1 MLLNYLNS
9 YYKKY
14 KFLSYIFLFISCLS
28 LSGQTLAKENNKNLQ
43 NIYKLL
49 QEKNFKDA
57 LKELEVLCE
66 DNDVQAQLLFSK
78 ILFSGDLT
86 PQDFESSYFWSSSA
100 LLGGLK
106 QSNIII
112 EKLKEYLS
120 EDKIGK
126 IKEDLR
132 EFLEKKALNKDKRAI
147 IQIAKFYETYLDPVD
162 FVNAYTWYS
171 VAVAQGIKTA
181 KNKRDE
187 VISELNEKD
196 LLEAQALSIKL
207 FKQINN

>member
-1 MLLNYLNS
+1 MLNYLNS
-9 YYKKY
+9 YFKKY
-14 KFLSYIFLFISCLS
+14 KYLSYIFLFISFFY
-28 LSGQTLAKENNKNLQ
+28 LSGQTLAEENNKNLQ
-43 NIYKLL
+43 NVYKLL

-57 LKELEVLCE
+57 LKKLEVLCE
-66 DNDVQAQLLFSK
+66 NNDVQAQLLFSK

-106 QSNIII
+106 QSNNII
-112 EKLKEYLS
+112 EKLSEYLS
-120 EDKIGK
+120 EDKIIK
-126 IKEDLR
+126 IKENLR
-132 EFLEKKALNKDKRAI
+132 DFLEKKALNKDKRAI
-147 IQIAKFYETYLDPVD
+147 VQIAKFYESFIDPVD

-181 KNKRDE
+181 KIKRDE
-187 VISELNEKD
+187 MISELNEKD

-207 FKQINN
+207 FKKINN

>member
-1 MLLNYLNS
+1 MLNYLNR
-9 YYKKY
+9 YYKRYKY
-14 KFLSYIFLFISCLS
+14 LSYIFLFISFFS
-28 LSGQTLAKENNKNLQ
+28 LSGQTLAEENNKNLQ
-43 NIYKLL
+43 NVYKLL
-49 QEKNFKDA
+49 QEKNFGHA
-57 LKELEVLCE
+57 LKELEALCKE
-66 DNDVQAQLLFSK
+66 NNVQAQLLYSK

-86 PQDFESSYFWSSSA
+86 PQDFETSYFWSSSA

-106 QSNIII
+106 QSNTII
-112 EKLKEYLS
+112 EKLNEYLS

-126 IKEDLR
+126 IKENLR
-132 EFLEKKALNKDKRAI
+132 DFLEKKALNKDKRAI
-147 IQIAKFYETYLDPVD
+147 IQIAKFYETYLDSVD
-162 FVNAYTWYS
+162 FINAYTWYS

-187 VISELNEKD
+187 FMNELNEKD

>member
-1 MLLNYLNS
+1 MLNYLNS
-9 YYKKY
+9 YFKKY
-14 KFLSYIFLFISCLS
+14 KYLSYIFLFISFFS
-28 LSGQTLAKENNKNLQ
+28 LSGQTLAEENNKNLQ
-43 NIYKLL
+43 NVYKLL

-132 EFLEKKALNKDKRAI
+132 DFLEKKALNKDKRAI

-187 VISELNEKD
+187 MISELNEKD

-207 FKQINN
+207 FKKINN

>member
-1 MLLNYLNS
+1 MLNYLNS
-9 YYKKY
+9 YYEKHKI
-14 KFLSYIFLFISCLS
+14 LLYIFLCISCFS
-28 LSGQTLAKENNKNLQ
+28 LSSQTLAEENNKNLQ
-43 NIYKLL
+43 NVYKLL

-57 LKELEVLCE
+57 LKALEVLCE
-66 DNDVQAQLLFSK
+66 ANDVQAQLLFSK

-86 PQDFESSYFWSSSA
+86 PQNFERSYFWSSSA

-106 QSNIII
+106 QSNAII
-112 EKLKEYLS
+112 EKLNEYLS

-126 IKEDLR
+126 IKENLR
-132 EFLEKKALNKDKRAI
+132 DFFEKKALNKDKRAI
-147 IQIAKFYETYLDPVD
+147 IQIAKFYETYSDPVD

-181 KNKRDE
+181 KTKRDE
-187 VISELNEKD
+187 IISELNEKD

>member
-1 MLLNYLNS
+1 MY
-9 YYKKY
+9 
-14 KFLSYIFLFISCLS
+14 LSYIFLFISCFS
-28 LSGQTLAKENNKNLQ
+28 FSGQILAQENNKNLQ
-43 NIYKLL
+43 NVYKLL

-57 LKELEVLCE
+57 LKELKLLCE
-66 DNDVQAQLLFSK
+66 ANDVQAQLLFSK

-86 PQDFESSYFWSSSA
+86 PQDFETSYFWSLSA

-106 QSNIII
+106 QSNAII
-112 EKLKEYLS
+112 EKLNEYLS
-120 EDKIGK
+120 GDKIGK
-126 IKEDLR
+126 IKENLR
-132 EFLEKKALNKDKRAI
+132 DFLEKKALNKDKRAI

-187 VISELNEKD
+187 IISELNEKD

-207 FKQINN
+207 FKKINN

>member
-1 MLLNYLNS
+1 MLNYLNS
-9 YYKKY
+9 YFKKY
-14 KFLSYIFLFISCLS
+14 KYLSYIFLFISFFY
-28 LSGQTLAKENNKNLQ
+28 LSGQTLAEENNKNLQ
-43 NIYKLL
+43 NVYKLL

-57 LKELEVLCE
+57 LKKLEVLCE
-66 DNDVQAQLLFSK
+66 NNDVQAQLLFSK

-106 QSNIII
+106 QSNNII
-112 EKLKEYLS
+112 EKLSEYLS
-120 EDKIGK
+120 EDKIIK
-126 IKEDLR
+126 IKENLR
-132 EFLEKKALNKDKRAI
+132 DFLEKKALNKDKRAI
-147 IQIAKFYETYLDPVD
+147 VQIAKFYESFIDPVD

-181 KNKRDE
+181 KIKRDE
-187 VISELNEKD
+187 MISELNEKD

>member
-1 MLLNYLNS
+1 LLNYLNS
-9 YYKKY
+9 YFKKY
-14 KFLSYIFLFISCLS
+14 KYLSYIFLFVSCFS
-28 LSGQTLAKENNKNLQ
+28 LSEQSFAEENNKNLQ
-43 NIYKLL
+43 NVYKLL

-57 LKELEVLCE
+57 LKELEILCE

-106 QSNIII
+106 QSNNII

-132 EFLEKKALNKDKRAI
+132 DFLEKKALNKDKRAI
-147 IQIAKFYETYLDPVD
+147 IQIAKFYEAYLDPVD

-187 VISELNEKD
+187 MISELNEKD

>member
-1 MLLNYLNS
+1 MLNYLNGC
-9 YYKKY
+9 YKKY
-14 KFLSYIFLFISCLS
+14 KYLTYIFLCISCFS
-28 LSGQTLAKENNKNLQ
+28 LSSQTLAEENNKNLQ
-43 NIYKLL
+43 NVYKLL

-66 DNDVQAQLLFSK
+66 ANDVQAQLLFAK

-86 PQDFESSYFWSSSA
+86 PQDFETSYFWSSSA

-106 QSNIII
+106 QSNTII
-112 EKLKEYLS
+112 EKLTEYLS

-126 IKEDLR
+126 IKENLR
-132 EFLEKKALNKDKRAI
+132 DFLEKKALNKDKRAI

-187 VISELNEKD
+187 IISELNEKD

-207 FKQINN
+207 FKKINN

>member
-1 MLLNYLNS
+1 MLNYLNR

-14 KFLSYIFLFISCLS
+14 KCLSYLFLCISFFCLS
-28 LSGQTLAKENNKNLQ
+28 SQTVAEENNKNLQ
-43 NIYKLL
+43 NVYKLL
-49 QEKNFKDA
+49 QEKNFGDA
-57 LKELEVLCE
+57 LKELEVLCKE
-66 DNDVQAQLLFSK
+66 NNVQAQLLFSK

-86 PQDFESSYFWSSSA
+86 PQNFETSYFWSSSA

-106 QSNIII
+106 QSNTII
-112 EKLKEYLS
+112 EKLNEYLS

-126 IKEDLR
+126 IKENLR
-132 EFLEKKALNKDKRAI
+132 DFLEKKALNKDKRAI
-147 IQIAKFYETYLDPVD
+147 IQIAKFYETYLDSVD
-162 FVNAYTWYS
+162 FINAYTWYS

-187 VISELNEKD
+187 FMNELNEKE

>member
-1 MLLNYLNS
+1 LLNYLNC
-9 YYKKY
+9 YYKRYKY
-14 KFLSYIFLFISCLS
+14 LSYIFLLISCLS
-28 LSGQTLAKENNKNLQ
+28 LSGQTLAEENNKNLQ
-43 NIYKLL
+43 NVYKLL
-49 QEKNFKDA
+49 QEKNFKDS

-86 PQDFESSYFWSSSA
+86 PQDFERSYFWSSSA

-106 QSNIII
+106 QSNNII
-112 EKLKEYLS
+112 EKLNEYLS

-132 EFLEKKALNKDKRAI
+132 VFLEKKALNKDKRAI
-147 IQIAKFYETYLDPVD
+147 IQIAKFYETYLEPVD

-187 VISELNEKD
+187 IISELNEKD

-207 FKQINN
+207 FKQIND

>member
-1 MLLNYLNS
+1 LFNS
-9 YYKKY
+9 
-14 KFLSYIFLFISCLS
+14 FFS
-28 LSGQTLAKENNKNLQ
+28 LSGQTLAEENNKNLQ
-43 NIYKLL
+43 NVYKLL
-49 QEKNFKDA
+49 QEKNFGHA
-57 LKELEVLCE
+57 LKELEALCKE
-66 DNDVQAQLLFSK
+66 NNVQAQLLYSK

-86 PQDFESSYFWSSSA
+86 PQDFETSYFWSSSA

-106 QSNIII
+106 QSNTII
-112 EKLKEYLS
+112 EKLNEYLS

-126 IKEDLR
+126 IKENLR
-132 EFLEKKALNKDKRAI
+132 DFLEKKALNKDKRAI
-147 IQIAKFYETYLDPVD
+147 IQIAKFYETYLDSVD
-162 FVNAYTWYS
+162 FINAYTWYS

-187 VISELNEKD
+187 FMNELNEKE

>member
-1 MLLNYLNS
+1 
-9 YYKKY
+9 
-14 KFLSYIFLFISCLS
+14 LFISCFV

-43 NIYKLL
+43 NVYKLL

-57 LKELEVLCE
+57 LKELKVLCE
-66 DNDVQAQLLFSK
+66 ANDVQAQLLFSK

-86 PQDFESSYFWSSSA
+86 PQNFESSYFWSSSA
-100 LLGGLK
+100 LLAGLK
-106 QSNIII
+106 QSNTII
-112 EKLKEYLS
+112 EKLNEYLS

-132 EFLEKKALNKDKRAI
+132 DFLEKKALNKDKRAI
-147 IQIAKFYETYLDPVD
+147 IQIAKFYETYLDTVD

-171 VAVAQGIKTA
+171 IAVAQGIKTA

-187 VISELNEKD
+187 IISELNEKD

>member
-1 MLLNYLNS
+1 MC
-9 YYKKY
+9 
-14 KFLSYIFLFISCLS
+14 ISCFS
-28 LSGQTLAKENNKNLQ
+28 LSTQTLAEENNKNLQ
-43 NIYKLL
+43 NVYKLL

-66 DNDVQAQLLFSK
+66 ANDVQAQLLFSK

-86 PQDFESSYFWSSSA
+86 PQDFETSYFWSSSA

-106 QSNIII
+106 QSNTII
-112 EKLKEYLS
+112 EKLTEYLS

-126 IKEDLR
+126 IKENLR
-132 EFLEKKALNKDKRAI
+132 DFFEKKALNKDKRAT

-187 VISELNEKD
+187 IISELNEKD
-196 LLEAQALSIKL
+196 LLEAQSLSIKL

>member
-1 MLLNYLNS
+1 MLNYLNR

-14 KFLSYIFLFISCLS
+14 KCLSYIFLFISFFS
-28 LSGQTLAKENNKNLQ
+28 LSGQTLAEENNKNLQ
-43 NIYKLL
+43 NVYKLL
-49 QEKNFKDA
+49 QEKNFGHA
-57 LKELEVLCE
+57 LKELEALCKE
-66 DNDVQAQLLFSK
+66 NNVQAQLLYSK

-86 PQDFESSYFWSSSA
+86 PQDFETSYFWSSSA

-106 QSNIII
+106 QSNTII
-112 EKLKEYLS
+112 EKLNEYLS

-126 IKEDLR
+126 IKENLR
-132 EFLEKKALNKDKRAI
+132 DFLEKKALNKDKRAI
-147 IQIAKFYETYLDPVD
+147 IQIAKFYETYLDSVD
-162 FVNAYTWYS
+162 FINAYTWYS

-187 VISELNEKD
+187 FMNELNEKE

>member
-1 MLLNYLNS
+1 
-9 YYKKY
+9 
-14 KFLSYIFLFISCLS
+14 LFISFFS
-28 LSGQTLAKENNKNLQ
+28 LSGQTLAEENNKNLQ
-43 NIYKLL
+43 NVYKLL
-49 QEKNFKDA
+49 QEKNFGHA
-57 LKELEVLCE
+57 LKELEALCKE
-66 DNDVQAQLLFSK
+66 NNVQAQLLYSK

-86 PQDFESSYFWSSSA
+86 PQDFETSYFWSSSA

-106 QSNIII
+106 QSNTII
-112 EKLKEYLS
+112 EKLNEYLS

-126 IKEDLR
+126 IKENLR
-132 EFLEKKALNKDKRAI
+132 DFLEKKALNKDKRAI
-147 IQIAKFYETYLDPVD
+147 IQIAKFYETYLDSVD
-162 FVNAYTWYS
+162 FINAYTWYS

-187 VISELNEKD
+187 FMNELNEKE

>member
-1 MLLNYLNS
+1 MLNYLNS
-9 YYKKY
+9 YFKKY
-14 KFLSYIFLFISCLS
+14 KYLSYIFLFVSFFS
-28 LSGQTLAKENNKNLQ
+28 LSGQTLAEENNKNLQ
-43 NIYKLL
+43 NVYKLL

-57 LKELEVLCE
+57 LKELEVLSE

>member
-1 MLLNYLNS
+1 MLNYLNS
-9 YYKKY
+9 YYRKY
-14 KFLSYIFLFISCLS
+14 KYLFYILLCIGCFS
-28 LSGQTLAKENNKNLQ
+28 LSGQISAEENNKNLQ
-43 NIYKLL
+43 NVYKLL

-66 DNDVQAQLLFSK
+66 ANDVQAQLLFSK

-86 PQDFESSYFWSSSA
+86 PQNFETSYFWSSSA

-106 QSNIII
+106 QSNTII
-112 EKLKEYLS
+112 EKLNKYLS
-120 EDKIGK
+120 EDKIVK
-126 IKEDLR
+126 IKENLR
-132 EFLEKKALNKDKRAI
+132 NFLEKKALNKDKRAI
-147 IQIAKFYETYLDPVD
+147 IQIAKFYETYLNTVD

-187 VISELNEKD
+187 IIDELNEKD

>member
-1 MLLNYLNS
+1 M
-9 YYKKY
+9 
-14 KFLSYIFLFISCLS
+14 FISCLS
-28 LSGQTLAKENNKNLQ
+28 LSVQTLAEENNKNLQ
-43 NIYKLL
+43 NVYKLL
-49 QEKNFKDA
+49 QEKNFEDA

-106 QSNIII
+106 QSNTII
-112 EKLKEYLS
+112 EKLSEYLS
-120 EDKIGK
+120 EDKILK
-126 IKEDLR
+126 IKENLR
-132 EFLEKKALNKDKRAI
+132 NFLEKKALNKDKKAI
-147 IQIAKFYETYLDPVD
+147 IQIAKFYETSLEEPD
-162 FVNAYTWYS
+162 FINAYIWYS
-171 VAVAQGIKTA
+171 IGVAQGIKTA

-187 VISELNEKD
+187 FMNELNEKD

-207 FKQINN
+207 FKQIND

>member
-1 MLLNYLNS
+1 MLNYLNR
-9 YYKKY
+9 YYKRYKY
-14 KFLSYIFLFISCLS
+14 LSYIFLFISFFS
-28 LSGQTLAKENNKNLQ
+28 LSGQTLAEENNKNLQ
-43 NIYKLL
+43 NVYKLL
-49 QEKNFKDA
+49 QEKNFGHA
-57 LKELEVLCE
+57 LKELEALCKE
-66 DNDVQAQLLFSK
+66 NNVQAQLLYSK

-86 PQDFESSYFWSSSA
+86 PQDFETSYFWSSSA

-106 QSNIII
+106 QSNTII
-112 EKLKEYLS
+112 EKLNEYLS

-126 IKEDLR
+126 IKENLR
-132 EFLEKKALNKDKRAI
+132 DFLEKKALNKDKRAI
-147 IQIAKFYETYLDPVD
+147 IQIAKFYETYLDSVD
-162 FVNAYTWYS
+162 FINAYTWYS

-187 VISELNEKD
+187 FMNELNEKE

>member
-1 MLLNYLNS
+1 MLNYLNR
-9 YYKKY
+9 YYKRYKY
-14 KFLSYIFLFISCLS
+14 LSYIFLFISFFS
-28 LSGQTLAKENNKNLQ
+28 LSGQTLAEENNKNLQ
-43 NIYKLL
+43 NVYKLL
-49 QEKNFKDA
+49 QEKNFGHA
-57 LKELEVLCE
+57 LKELEVLCKE
-66 DNDVQAQLLFSK
+66 NNVQAQLLFSK

-86 PQDFESSYFWSSSA
+86 PQNFETSYFWSSSA

-106 QSNIII
+106 QSNTII
-112 EKLKEYLS
+112 EKLNEYLN

-126 IKEDLR
+126 IKENLR
-132 EFLEKKALNKDKRAI
+132 DFLEKKALNKDKRAI
-147 IQIAKFYETYLDPVD
+147 IQIAKFYETYLDSVD
-162 FVNAYTWYS
+162 FINAYTWYS

-187 VISELNEKD
+187 FMNELNEKE

>member
-1 MLLNYLNS
+1 MLNYLNS
-9 YYKKY
+9 CYKKY
-14 KFLSYIFLFISCLS
+14 KYLTYIFLCISCFS
-28 LSGQTLAKENNKNLQ
+28 LSGQTLAEENNKNLQ
-43 NIYKLL
+43 NVYKLL
-49 QEKNFKDA
+49 QEKNFKDD

-66 DNDVQAQLLFSK
+66 ANDVQAQLLFSK
-78 ILFSGDLT
+78 ILFLGDLK
-86 PQDFESSYFWSSSA
+86 PQDFETSYFWSSSA

-106 QSNIII
+106 QSNTII
-112 EKLKEYLS
+112 EKLTEYLS

-126 IKEDLR
+126 IKENLR
-132 EFLEKKALNKDKRAI
+132 DFLEKKALNKDKRAI
-147 IQIAKFYETYLDPVD
+147 IQIAKFYETYLDPAD

-187 VISELNEKD
+187 IISELNEKD
-196 LLEAQALSIKL
+196 LLEAQSLSIKL

>member
-1 MLLNYLNS
+1 M
-9 YYKKY
+9 
-14 KFLSYIFLFISCLS
+14 
-28 LSGQTLAKENNKNLQ
+28 
-43 NIYKLL
+43 
-49 QEKNFKDA
+49 
-57 LKELEVLCE
+57 
-66 DNDVQAQLLFSK
+66 QAQLWYSK

-86 PQDFESSYFWSSSA
+86 PQDFETSYFWSSSA

-106 QSNIII
+106 QSNTII
-112 EKLKEYLS
+112 EKLNEYLS

-126 IKEDLR
+126 IKENLR
-132 EFLEKKALNKDKRAI
+132 DFLEKKALNKDKRAI
-147 IQIAKFYETYLDPVD
+147 IQIAKFYETYLDSVD
-162 FVNAYTWYS
+162 FINAYTWYS

-187 VISELNEKD
+187 FMNELNEKE